1 MTRKYKKVLF
11 EGHEMFRM
19 GYTRINFPWFFNDE
33 DVEYVVSAVEFVCKF
48 GWMFLPVY
56 KFDPDQNIWVNRNE
70 KEQTQRVWLGEVDYS
85 SGELRNKPVEE
96 MMPFRT
102 ESTH

>member
-1 MTRKYKKVLF
+1 
-11 EGHEMFRM
+11 M

-96 MMPFRT
+96 LMPFRT